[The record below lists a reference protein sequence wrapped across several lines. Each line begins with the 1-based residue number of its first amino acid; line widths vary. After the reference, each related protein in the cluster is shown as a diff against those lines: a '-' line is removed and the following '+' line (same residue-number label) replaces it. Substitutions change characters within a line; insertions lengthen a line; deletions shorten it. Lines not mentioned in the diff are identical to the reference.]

1 MALNSPALQN
11 GILAVC
17 SAPANSSAGCAQQW
31 ADAVVDFAKII
42 VPAVVPG
49 TVEAA
54 GAAMV
59 ATMTGGFSV
68 PGGGA
73 AAMESAFAAFALA
86 VGAGMVGFV
95 PVPPPRPVGFA
106 ALAVPP
112 APVSHADAAARAA
125 TLIDTWM
132 RSGSATPVSGGPPI
146 LWT

>member
-1 MALNSPALQN
+1 MPLNSAALQS
-11 GILAVC
+11 GILTVC

-31 ADAVVDFAKII
+31 ANAVIDYARAIA
-42 VPAVVPG
+42 PAVVPG

-73 AAMESAFAAFALA
+73 AALESAFAAFALA

-106 ALAVPP
+106 GLAAPP
-112 APVSHADAAARAA
+112 APVSHGDAAARTAI
-125 TLIDTWM
+125 LIDAWM
-132 RSGSATPVSGGPPI
+132 RSGSATPASGGPPI
-146 LWT
+146 FWT